1 MDFLLDQ
8 LFILN
13 ALFLHVHV
21 LVVAAL
27 LWDFYLLWLNLDLC
41 VGKWLP
47 FGLLLVENALVLL
60 LPLLL
65 FLLGLLVLLPAQLLL
80 LPLLLLLFA
89 LHLAPPLLDF
99 LHSAP
104 DLRFR

>member
-13 ALFLHVHV
+13 ALFLHLHV

-27 LWDFYLLWLNLDLC
+27 LWDSYLLWLNLDLC
-41 VGKWLP
+41 VGNWLP
-47 FGLLLVENALVLL
+47 FGLLLLENALVLL

-65 FLLGLLVLLPAQLLL
+65 LLLGLLVLLPAQLLL

-89 LHLAPPLLDF
+89 LHLAPPLLDL